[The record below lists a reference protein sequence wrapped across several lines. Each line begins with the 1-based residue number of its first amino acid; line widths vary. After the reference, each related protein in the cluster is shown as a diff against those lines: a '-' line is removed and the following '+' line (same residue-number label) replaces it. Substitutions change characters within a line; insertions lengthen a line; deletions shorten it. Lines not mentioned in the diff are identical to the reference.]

1 MNLFSKEKENNDNL
15 FLLKNRIIEYNNSLQ
30 QNLEFNNKIF
40 FCYFNREEFFTN
52 HNYIETIQ
60 KQIEE
65 KNKKIFLMKESL
77 LQMKQR
83 YNKIEQERKK
93 LLSYNNSLEKETKNY

>member
-1 MNLFSKEKENNDNL
+1 
-15 FLLKNRIIEYNNSLQ
+15 
-30 QNLEFNNKIF
+30 LEFNNKIF
-40 FCYFNREEFFTN
+40 FSYFNREEFFTN

-93 LLSYNNSLEKETKNY
+93 LLSLR